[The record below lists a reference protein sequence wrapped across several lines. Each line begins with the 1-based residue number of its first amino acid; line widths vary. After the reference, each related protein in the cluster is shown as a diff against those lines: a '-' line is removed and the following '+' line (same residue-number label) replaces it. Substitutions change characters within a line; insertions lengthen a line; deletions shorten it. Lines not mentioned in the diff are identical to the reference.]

1 MASTVRTPTAT
12 FATRR
17 VSCSASSRRRRAA
30 VTRAAGE
37 EAGTTASSG
46 DDSAAGASSSSY
58 DYGANYTPPPRRQ
71 TPMERV
77 MKDPL
82 SAAVLAPRVALGG
95 LDLLGKGEIFGLV
108 ASQAGEL
115 GALLQDPRPFQDK
128 AADAFRR
135 AEEMVEMLEERGIA
149 AEAPGREL
157 VKPIIPAELYD
168 RYLDPAATNPGTPS
182 AAEPTSADSYA
193 SNLYTA
199 EPLSTDTVTGTVEKP
214 PPAPVSSSMSFDDSE
229 DAIVAAAAAAVA
241 AALATEEEEE
251 EEEEKEEKE
260 ENAADATDVSAEK
273 DREADA
279 EAAAS
284 SPPPY
289 VPPAP
294 EPEPSPAAAFRAPAF
309 ETPAV
314 PADVWSAVEEA
325 EKAAAEFVMGQSTA
339 TATKEAKRQ

>member
-17 VSCSASSRRRRAA
+17 VSCSSSSRRRRAA

-46 DDSAAGASSSSY
+46 DDSVSSASSSSY
-58 DYGANYTPPPRRQ
+58 DYGSNYTPPPRRQ

-77 MKDPL
+77 IKDPL

-115 GALLQDPRPFQDK
+115 GALLQDPRPVQDK
-128 AADAFRR
+128 AVDAFRR

-168 RYLDPAATNPGTPS
+168 RYIDPAATNPGNPS
-182 AAEPTSADSYA
+182 AAKPTSADSSA
-193 SNLYTA
+193 STLYTA
-199 EPLSTDTVTGTVEKP
+199 EPPSTGTGTGTVEKP

-229 DAIVAAAAAAVA
+229 DAVVAAAAAAVA

-251 EEEEKEEKE
+251 EGEEKDK
-260 ENAADATDVSAEK
+260 NAADATDVSAEK
-273 DREADA
+273 DRASIA

-294 EPEPSPAAAFRAPAF
+294 EPEPTPAASFQAPAF
-309 ETPAV
+309 ETPTV
-314 PADVWSAVEEA
+314 PADAWSAVEEA
-325 EKAAAEFVMGQSTA
+325 EKAAADFVMGQSTA
-339 TATKEAKRQ
+339 TATKETKRQ

>member
-1 MASTVRTPTAT
+1 
-12 FATRR
+12 
-17 VSCSASSRRRRAA
+17 
-30 VTRAAGE
+30 
-37 EAGTTASSG
+37 
-46 DDSAAGASSSSY
+46 
-58 DYGANYTPPPRRQ
+58 
-71 TPMERV
+71 MERV
-77 MKDPL
+77 IKDPL

-115 GALLQDPRPFQDK
+115 GALLQDPRPVQDK
-128 AADAFRR
+128 AVDAFRR

-168 RYLDPAATNPGTPS
+168 RYIDPAATNPGNPS
-182 AAEPTSADSYA
+182 AAKPTSADSYA

-199 EPLSTDTVTGTVEKP
+199 EPPSTGTGTVEKP

-229 DAIVAAAAAAVA
+229 DAVVAAARRRRGRRA
-241 AALATEEEEE
+241 ATEEEEE
-251 EEEEKEEKE
+251 EGEEKDK
-260 ENAADATDVSAEK
+260 NAADATDVSAEK
-273 DREADA
+273 DRASIA

-294 EPEPSPAAAFRAPAF
+294 EPEPTPAASFQAPAF
-309 ETPAV
+309 ETPTV
-314 PADVWSAVEEA
+314 PADAWSAVEEGGEGRRGFRDGAKHRNRHEGDEEAVKTEIA
-325 EKAAAEFVMGQSTA
+325 EEV
-339 TATKEAKRQ
+339 

>member
-115 GALLQDPRPFQDK
+115 GALLQDPRPVQDK

-199 EPLSTDTVTGTVEKP
+199 EPLSTNTVTGTVEKP
-214 PPAPVSSSMSFDDSE
+214 PPAPVSSSMSFNDSE

-251 EEEEKEEKE
+251 EEKD
-260 ENAADATDVSAEK
+260 ENAADATDPSAEK
-273 DREADA
+273 AREAVA

-294 EPEPSPAAAFRAPAF
+294 EPEPSPAASFRAPAF

>member
-1 MASTVRTPTAT
+1 
-12 FATRR
+12 
-17 VSCSASSRRRRAA
+17 
-30 VTRAAGE
+30 
-37 EAGTTASSG
+37 
-46 DDSAAGASSSSY
+46 
-58 DYGANYTPPPRRQ
+58 
-71 TPMERV
+71 MERV
-77 MKDPL
+77 IKDPL

-115 GALLQDPRPFQDK
+115 GALLQDPRPVQDK
-128 AADAFRR
+128 AVDAFRR

-168 RYLDPAATNPGTPS
+168 RYIDPAATNPGNPS
-182 AAEPTSADSYA
+182 AAKPTSADSYA

-199 EPLSTDTVTGTVEKP
+199 EPPSTGTGTVEKP

-229 DAIVAAAAAAVA
+229 DAVVAAAAAAVA

-251 EEEEKEEKE
+251 EGEEKDK
-260 ENAADATDVSAEK
+260 NAADATDVSAEK
-273 DREADA
+273 DRASIA

-294 EPEPSPAAAFRAPAF
+294 EPEPTPAASFQAPAF
-309 ETPAV
+309 ETPTV
-314 PADVWSAVEEA
+314 PADAWSAVEEA
-325 EKAAAEFVMGQSTA
+325 EKAAADFVMGQSTA
-339 TATKEAKRQ
+339 TATKETKRQ

>member
-17 VSCSASSRRRRAA
+17 VSCSSSSRRRRAA

-37 EAGTTASSG
+37 DAGTTASSG
-46 DDSAAGASSSSY
+46 DDSVSSASSSSY

-77 MKDPL
+77 IKDPL

-115 GALLQDPRPFQDK
+115 GALLQDPRPVQDK
-128 AADAFRR
+128 AVDAFRR

-168 RYLDPAATNPGTPS
+168 RYIDPAATNPGNPS
-182 AAEPTSADSYA
+182 AAKPTSADSYA

-199 EPLSTDTVTGTVEKP
+199 EPPSTGTGTVEKP

-229 DAIVAAAAAAVA
+229 DAVVAAAAAAVA

-251 EEEEKEEKE
+251 EGEEKDK
-260 ENAADATDVSAEK
+260 NAADATDVSAEK
-273 DREADA
+273 DRASIA

-294 EPEPSPAAAFRAPAF
+294 EPEPTPAASFQAPAF
-309 ETPAV
+309 ETPTV
-314 PADVWSAVEEA
+314 PADAWSAVEEA
-325 EKAAAEFVMGQSTA
+325 EKAAADFVMGQSTA
-339 TATKEAKRQ
+339 TATKETKRQ

>member
-115 GALLQDPRPFQDK
+115 GALLQDPRPVQDK

-182 AAEPTSADSYA
+182 AAEPTSTDSYA

-199 EPLSTDTVTGTVEKP
+199 EPLSTNTVTGTVEKP

-229 DAIVAAAAAAVA
+229 DAVVAAAAAAVA
-241 AALATEEEEE
+241 AALATEEEEK
-251 EEEEKEEKE
+251 EKD
-260 ENAADATDVSAEK
+260 ENAADVTDPSAEK
-273 DREADA
+273 DRETVA

-294 EPEPSPAAAFRAPAF
+294 EPEPSPAASFRAPAI
-309 ETPAV
+309 EAPAV

>member
-17 VSCSASSRRRRAA
+17 VACSASSRRRRAA

-58 DYGANYTPPPRRQ
+58 DYGANYTPPLRRQ

-115 GALLQDPRPFQDK
+115 GALLQDPRPVQDK

-182 AAEPTSADSYA
+182 AAEPTSADFYA

-199 EPLSTDTVTGTVEKP
+199 EPLSTGTGTGTVEKP

-251 EEEEKEEKE
+251 EKD

-273 DREADA
+273 DGEAVA

-294 EPEPSPAAAFRAPAF
+294 EPEPSPAASFRAPAF

>member
-17 VSCSASSRRRRAA
+17 VSCSSSSRRRRAA

-46 DDSAAGASSSSY
+46 DDSVSSASSSSY

-77 MKDPL
+77 IKDPL

-115 GALLQDPRPFQDK
+115 GALLQDPRPVQDK

-199 EPLSTDTVTGTVEKP
+199 EPLSTNTVTGTVEKP
-214 PPAPVSSSMSFDDSE
+214 PPAPVSSSMSFNDSE

-251 EEEEKEEKE
+251 EEKD
-260 ENAADATDVSAEK
+260 ENAADATDPSAEK
-273 DREADA
+273 DREAVA

-294 EPEPSPAAAFRAPAF
+294 EPEPSPAVSFRAPAF